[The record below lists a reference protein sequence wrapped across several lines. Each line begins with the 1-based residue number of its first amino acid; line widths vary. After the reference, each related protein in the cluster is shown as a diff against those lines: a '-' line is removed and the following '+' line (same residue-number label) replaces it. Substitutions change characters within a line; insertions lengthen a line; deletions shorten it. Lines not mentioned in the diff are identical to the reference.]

1 MRKNREDMLFMQL
14 MEQVIKEEGK
24 LLLEE
29 NERLKSDPS
38 AAIPEEVD
46 RRMLDFI
53 ESGFQ

>member
-1 MRKNREDMLFMQL
+1 MPDSFYK
-14 MEQVIKEEGK
+14 EGK

-53 ESGFQ
+53 ESCFQ